1 MHALQKRRSRL
12 YTISFLACGIWLIA
26 LGLYFIFLRPALLP
40 EDLRYM
46 GASARDMQDIV
57 PGLQRWTHHV
67 FTVMG
72 GFIAASGLL
81 AITVALHSGGGTTNS
96 AQIVLALAGVL
107 TVGLM
112 SVTNFQINS
121 DFKWLLLVPAL
132 IWAFGLLANL
142 RLRSGNGVPAGKYV
156 GENANQ

>member
-1 MHALQKRRSRL
+1 
-12 YTISFLACGIWLIA
+12 
-26 LGLYFIFLRPALLP
+26 
-40 EDLRYM
+40 M